1 MIRPCTF
8 AAEAR
13 MTDWRRRC
21 VLAAGISGLLCL
33 ASGSAAAEPEY
44 KPELYQS
51 GKDVVWV
58 PSSEALVNRMLDM
71 VKLTPDD
78 HLVDLGSGDG
88 ITVITAAKRGARAH
102 GIEYNP
108 DLVALA
114 RRNAERAGV
123 AARATFVRGDIFES
137 DFSKATVVS
146 LFLLPQL
153 NLKLRPILLK
163 MKPGTRVVSNTFDMG
178 DWKPDE
184 SVPRAPDCE
193 SFCTAYAWTV
203 PAQVDGVWRLDGA
216 GLTLRQTFQELD
228 GTLSA
233 GEVSLPVSQGRMHGR
248 QIFFFAGGE
257 RFFGEVNGDVI
268 EGTRAAG
275 KAWRATRR
283 K

>member
-1 MIRPCTF
+1 MSHAPRSLLI
-8 AAEAR
+8 A
-13 MTDWRRRC
+13 
-21 VLAAGISGLLCL
+21 LGLLL
-33 ASGSAAAEPEY
+33 AGFRGMAAEPEY

-71 VKLTPDD
+71 AKLTPEDY
-78 HLVDLGSGDG
+78 LIDLGSGDG

-114 RRNAERAGV
+114 KRNAARDGV
-123 AARATFVRGDIFES
+123 AGRATFVRGDIFES
-137 DFSKATVVS
+137 DFSKATVIS

-178 DWKPDE
+178 EWKPDE

-203 PAQVDGVWRLDGA
+203 PAEVAGVWRLGDDQ
-216 GLTLRQTFQELD
+216 LTLVQSFQELE
-228 GTLSA
+228 GSLAT
-233 GEVSLPVSQGRMHGR
+233 GEGSQPLSQGRMHGR

-257 RFFGEVNGDVI
+257 RFVGEVNGDVI

-275 KAWRATRR
+275 KTWQATRR